1 MAKSGQSSKSPKYIR
16 LIISTIHL
24 SGVLDIVTVLIKSA
38 FGETT
43 LSPWPDVP
51 SALQAYLAAL
61 IVSTRRMPMKIQQS
75 KRPGPP
81 TALRRAPPS
90 RAEGG

>member
-24 SGVLDIVTVLIKSA
+24 GGVLDIVTVLIKSA

-43 LSPWPDVP
+43 LSPVWCSYENPAVEKTRP
-51 SALQAYLAAL
+51 SHRFAA
-61 IVSTRRMPMKIQQS
+61 
-75 KRPGPP
+75 GPS
-81 TALRRAPPS
+81 L
-90 RAEGG
+90 